1 MLRVMGMPVCYRRC
15 HNGLS
20 LFWAEDA
27 ASKLARQATEGL
39 ALRDEHSD
47 SVSVTYLR
55 SVYRRVLV
63 GDLGRLLD
71 DGARLAAM
79 GGFLGLLNKQAVI
92 AE

>member
-1 MLRVMGMPVCYRRC
+1 MGKPVCYRPC

-27 ASKLARQATEGL
+27 VSKLARHANEGL
-39 ALRDEHSD
+39 ALRDEH

-71 DGARLAAM
+71 DGARLAVM
-79 GGFLGLLNKQAVI
+79 GGFPGLLNKQAVI